1 MVMKDLGLGSGFWTG
16 HNNDTIKKRK
26 SARFGSTYTK
36 IGIIQRL
43 ARPLPR
49 TTRKSVKCPI
59 FLTGDIRVPTA
70 DSC

>member
-16 HNNDTIKKRK
+16 HNCDTIKKRK
-26 SARFGSTYTK
+26 SARFGLLYTK

-43 ARPLPR
+43 YGPAKNVTQIREVSYISD
-49 TTRKSVKCPI
+49 RKY
-59 FLTGDIRVPTA
+59 RVPTA